1 MDVTQLSQKQKIT
14 LFILVLCLGFIGL
27 AVFTAQS
34 LSKMNSQYQQ
44 SGDVTA
50 GSAALFATQAQLFEL
65 AAEREH
71 LSSNKVS
78 EIKTRL
84 AQLMQKVEGDKRF
97 LAENNFANEGNAL
110 QQAVQ
115 AFNDDMQPWLEIKG
129 ELGFNVD
136 DGKLADLKKL
146 AATIEKKIDETGMV
160 TINSDFQA
168 MIKAQQNYLLQPN
181 EQNLRLF
188 NRALAGFVSMSQSY
202 AMLDLYKAEI
212 EQFKTTFLRVSE
224 LSQQVKDIEKN
235 LLSSEATAQGVIEST
250 AQRLEE
256 VSSRYQSLAEKA
268 GEQTLLS
275 ILVACVILAVL
286 TVLLFMMVSFSLS
299 KALTQ
304 IGRVLEKLSS
314 GDLSQRL
321 ALTSNK
327 KDEFNQLALAVNK
340 SCENLGGLVHV
351 VQDRSVAL
359 SGDAVAL
366 NQAIDNLVRGQS
378 DVMDQTQRL
387 ASATEEVS
395 LTTQQVS
402 HSLEVV
408 ANVSKASTLAA
419 AEGSKVISA
428 AIGSLREV
436 GSILQS
442 AASHIQQLEQ
452 ASAKVDSVMDIINGI
467 AEQTNLLALNAA
479 IEAARAGEQGRGF
492 AVVADEVR
500 SLAVRTVNAVSE
512 ISGTIETMKKE
523 SAEVILFMNQ
533 SEQTMEE
540 GQSKGNQAMQALQR
554 ITQGT
559 DEAASQTERIFS
571 SIKELSATSQAM
583 AESMSQ
589 ISSAMQAL
597 ESYNTQLRVTSH
609 EVETRAESLE
619 HDCRRFTL

>member
-34 LSKMNSQYQQ
+34 LSKMNLQYQQ

-327 KDEFNQLALAVNK
+327 KDEFNQLAFAVNK

-559 DEAASQTERIFS
+559 DEAASQTERIFFVD
-571 SIKELSATSQAM
+571 KRAVRNQP
-583 AESMSQ
+583 
-589 ISSAMQAL
+589 
-597 ESYNTQLRVTSH
+597 SYGGKH
-609 EVETRAESLE
+609 EPNFERDASVGVV
-619 HDCRRFTL
+619 

>member
-136 DGKLADLKKL
+136 DGKLAELKKL
-146 AATIEKKIDETGMV
+146 AVTIEKKIDETGMV

-321 ALTSNK
+321 ALISNK
-327 KDEFNQLALAVNK
+327 KDEFNQLAFAVNK

-583 AESMSQ
+583 AESMS
-589 ISSAMQAL
+589 
-597 ESYNTQLRVTSH
+597 
-609 EVETRAESLE
+609 
-619 HDCRRFTL
+619 

>member
-34 LSKMNSQYQQ
+34 LSKMNLQYQQ

-129 ELGFNVD
+129 ELGFN
-136 DGKLADLKKL
+136 GKLADLKKL

-327 KDEFNQLALAVNK
+327 KDEFNQLAFAVNK

-597 ESYNTQLRVTSH
+597 ESYNTQLRVTSR

>member
-44 SGDVTA
+44 SGNVTA

-71 LSSNKVS
+71 LSSSKVS

-146 AATIEKKIDETGMV
+146 AATIEKKIDDTGMV

-327 KDEFNQLALAVNK
+327 KDEFNQLAFAVNK

-540 GQSKGNQAMQALQR
+540 GQAKAIKPCKRYSELPKGRMKPHR
-554 ITQGT
+554 K
-559 DEAASQTERIFS
+559 R
-571 SIKELSATSQAM
+571 KEFF
-583 AESMSQ
+583 
-589 ISSAMQAL
+589 
-597 ESYNTQLRVTSH
+597 
-609 EVETRAESLE
+609 
-619 HDCRRFTL
+619 RR